1 MGNSDL
7 YMEALFSMM
16 VGAPFK
22 PAHDVAFWQCLLPQ
36 DIEAVLWFKL
46 KPVAYQIRDVVAS
59 QYAQQVDYI
68 SERRTLEEVW
78 AYVRDFYMRDLD
90 SGSLKN
96 PENAILAFKCFLLS
110 CNYTEALEVLIAC
123 DDLKVAAFFFGIAL
137 NEIGV
142 IRTRGKFLD

>member
-1 MGNSDL
+1 
-7 YMEALFSMM
+7 
-16 VGAPFK
+16 
-22 PAHDVAFWQCLLPQ
+22 
-36 DIEAVLWFKL
+36 
-46 KPVAYQIRDVVAS
+46 VAYQIRDVVAS